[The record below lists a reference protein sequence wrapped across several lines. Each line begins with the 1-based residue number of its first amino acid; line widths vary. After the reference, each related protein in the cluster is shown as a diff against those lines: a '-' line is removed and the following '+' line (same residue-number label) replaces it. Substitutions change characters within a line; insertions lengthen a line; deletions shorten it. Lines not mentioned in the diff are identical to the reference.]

1 MLSCPFLQITVKGVN
16 VFKEE
21 PAVILPRWVCFIQ
34 WENSSYSN
42 KVLAKKAAGKM
53 TEEERCAGSASVLLV
68 FLRETR
74 HRTTSDYGKEAVR
87 NQPLVSVILYTI
99 T

>member
-1 MLSCPFLQITVKGVN
+1 MSLRRNLQSYSHAGYASSSGK
-16 VFKEE
+16 
-21 PAVILPRWVCFIQ
+21 ILPD
-34 WENSSYSN
+34 SN

-74 HRTTSDYGKEAVR
+74 HRTTSDYRNEAVR